1 MKTTAPILAVG
12 AITFGNRVILNG
24 RPIDWRV
31 PLATLAACA
40 IFAGA
45 EKLWEPGAVGAAY
58 VALVT
63 SLIVPLDPA
72 VPPPLESV
80 AAWWNTTAPA
90 ATSTPRYVWT

>member
-1 MKTTAPILAVG
+1 MKTTAPILAIG
-12 AITFGNRVILNG
+12 ALTFGNRVILNN
-24 RPIDWRV
+24 RPVDWRV
-31 PLATLAACA
+31 PVATLAAAA

-63 SLIVPLDPA
+63 SLIVPLDPT

-80 AAWWNTTAPA
+80 AAWWNKAAP
-90 ATSTPRYVWT
+90 ATSTPRYIWT

>member
-1 MKTTAPILAVG
+1 MKSTAPILAVG
-12 AITFGNRVILNG
+12 AITFANRVILNG

-31 PLATLAACA
+31 PIATLAAA
-40 IFAGA
+40 AVFAGG

-63 SLIVPLDPA
+63 SLIVPLDPS

-80 AAWWNTTAPA
+80 AAWWNTTSP
-90 ATSTPRYVWT
+90 TPSSPRYVYT